1 MGIQSTKRVSRE
13 WAIRRLKEIQSL
25 ALAKNYR
32 AVQVNSSESE
42 EDVEEFVNTYTP
54 LDLEY
59 VENWTDGMITKRL
72 DLPFFRE
79 SLFDNYLIED

>member
-32 AVQVNSSESE
+32 AVQANSSESE
-42 EDVEEFVNTYTP
+42 EDVEEFVNTYAP
-54 LDLEY
+54 LDLEH